1 MAVSTEKKGKNM
13 LDDVDKLT
21 GVEKAAILLISLG
34 VDGASSLLKKM
45 RNDEIEELSLQ
56 IAKMKNVSPKVVD
69 AVMREFYDLMSA
81 KQYIVEGG
89 IDYAKGILAQ
99 AKGSKEAN
107 ELFRKLEAE
116 TGTSAFGVFQ
126 SNETNQI
133 AQFLQN
139 EHPQVAALILSQLR
153 QERSAEVLS
162 FLDDELQGEI
172 TYRLA
177 SMDKISSEVIDE
189 IEEVIKE
196 QMGGVDAIGD
206 RVKGGAS
213 VVASILNEANISVE
227 RNVIKE
233 IEERDPQLAEE
244 IKKLMF
250 LFEDIAHFDD
260 RTVQLII
267 NELDKSDLV
276 LGLKGVTEELTNKF
290 LKNMSTRAV
299 DMLKE
304 DMEALGPVH
313 VKDVEEAQQRII
325 QKIKKLEEAG
335 QITTRKMSD
344 DEIVE

>member
-1 MAVSTEKKGKNM
+1 MAAKTAKSRSII
-13 LDDVDKLT
+13 DDVSKLN
-21 GVEKAAILLISLG
+21 GNQKVAVLLISLG
-34 VDGASSLLKKM
+34 VDSASNVLKSL
-45 RNDEIEELSLQ
+45 RDDEVEEISLE
-56 IAKMKNVSPKVVD
+56 IAKMKNVSPDVVES
-69 AVMREFYDLMSA
+69 VLREFYDLMSS
-81 KQYIVEGG
+81 KKFIMEGG
-89 IDYAKGILAQ
+89 IDYAKGILSQ
-99 AKGSKEAN
+99 ARGNQDAN
-107 ELFRKLEAE
+107 EMFRKLEAE

-126 SNETNQI
+126 SNEITQI
-133 AQFLQN
+133 VNFIQH
-139 EHPQVAALILSQLR
+139 EHPQVAALILSQIK
-153 QERSAEVLS
+153 QERSAEILS
-162 FLDDELQGEI
+162 YLDEHHQGEI

-177 SMDKISSEVIDE
+177 SMDKISAEVIDE

-196 QMGGVDAIGD
+196 QMGGVDTIGD

-213 VVASILNEANISVE
+213 VVASILNEANMSVE

-244 IKKLMF
+244 IKKQMF

-267 NELDKSDLV
+267 NEMDKSDLV
-276 LGLKGVTEELTNKF
+276 LGLKGVSEELTNKF

-325 QKIKKLEEAG
+325 QKIKKLEEEG
-335 QITTRKMSD
+335 QVTTRKMSD